1 MLLWLAG
8 KSKKGR
14 GRFMAIS
21 RRTLIERVD
30 RFIRSIENCKGESD
44 PWESHCTMQV
54 LADVN
59 EGHVERAEA
68 KLILAKTPPGLRMA
82 PDSMDVPPDGRVPTV
97 AELRVEL
104 ERIKSQVLTG

>member
-1 MLLWLAG
+1 MLRTAREEQKWQG
-8 KSKKGR
+8 T
-14 GRFMAIS
+14 FMAIS

-30 RFIRSIENCKGESD
+30 RFIRSIENCKGEPD
-44 PWESHCTMQV
+44 HWESHCTMQV

-97 AELRVEL
+97 AELRDEL
-104 ERIKSQVLTG
+104 ERIKSQVLAS

>member
-1 MLLWLAG
+1 
-8 KSKKGR
+8 
-14 GRFMAIS
+14 MAIS

-30 RFIRSIENCKGESD
+30 RFIRSIENCKGEPD
-44 PWESHCTMQV
+44 HWESHCTMQV

-82 PDSMDVPPDGRVPTV
+82 PDSMDVPPDSRVPTV
-97 AELRVEL
+97 AELRDEL